1 MLLAALA
8 LLAALPRRGP
18 EGRLRLVAPR
28 GLALRA
34 ASFALL
40 LLALANLAAPALAL
54 LLAFAATRPDTFR
67 VERSRVISAPPE
79 RVFGLIHALVQHLE
93 PV

>member
-1 MLLAALA
+1 MIKTIALVLLAALA
-8 LLAALPRRGP
+8 LLLG
-18 EGRLRLVAPR
+18 
-28 GLALRA
+28 
-34 ASFALL
+34 
-40 LLALANLAAPALAL
+40 
-54 LLAFAATRPDTFR
+54 FAATRPDTFR

>member
-1 MLLAALA
+1 MPGLKDTHMIKTIALVLLA
-8 LLAALPRRGP
+8 
-18 EGRLRLVAPR
+18 
-28 GLALRA
+28 
-34 ASFALL
+34 
-40 LLALANLAAPALAL
+40 ALAL
-54 LLAFAATRPDTFR
+54 LLAFAATRHDTFR

>member
-1 MLLAALA
+1 MPGLKYTHMIKTIALVLLA
-8 LLAALPRRGP
+8 
-18 EGRLRLVAPR
+18 
-28 GLALRA
+28 
-34 ASFALL
+34 
-40 LLALANLAAPALAL
+40 ALAL

>member
-1 MLLAALA
+1 MPGQKDTHMVKTIALGLLA
-8 LLAALPRRGP
+8 
-18 EGRLRLVAPR
+18 
-28 GLALRA
+28 
-34 ASFALL
+34 
-40 LLALANLAAPALAL
+40 ALAL

>member
-1 MLLAALA
+1 MRGVNDIPMVKTIALVLLA
-8 LLAALPRRGP
+8 
-18 EGRLRLVAPR
+18 
-28 GLALRA
+28 
-34 ASFALL
+34 
-40 LLALANLAAPALAL
+40 ALAL

-67 VERSRVISAPPE
+67 VERSRVISASPE